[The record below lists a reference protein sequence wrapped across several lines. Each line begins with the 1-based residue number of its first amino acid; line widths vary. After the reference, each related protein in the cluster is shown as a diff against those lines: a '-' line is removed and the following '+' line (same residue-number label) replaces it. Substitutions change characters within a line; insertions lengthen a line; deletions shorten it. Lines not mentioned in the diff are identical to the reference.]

1 MQMDT
6 PVTKSGKAQRYARAV
21 LISSL
26 GLGAALALPAAA
38 PAAFAQT
45 AAAPATTVAPQRGTV
60 KAISGS
66 TLTVAT
72 DAGPTITISVP
83 DAAKVQKLAP
93 GSTDL
98 KTATASQ
105 LSDVAVGDRIL
116 ASVRAGDSPDSFTA
130 RTLVLMKSGDI
141 AQANAAEQAD
151 WRRNGIGGIVASV
164 DPGGSITV
172 TSGAKK
178 ITITTSPKTDYR
190 RFSGDS
196 TEYKDAKP
204 GTLAE
209 IHAGDQIQARG
220 VKSEDGLT
228 VQANQVVSGSFKNL
242 SGLITNLD
250 PSLGKITIKD
260 LASKKTYTVTVSAN
274 SNLRA
279 MPPQM
284 AAMFAGRTG
293 AGAGS
298 AQGGAPA
305 AQGAGG
311 PGGGQGGAPA
321 AQGAGPGGGQGG
333 GQGGPGA
340 GPGGGGRRPGGGGG
354 GDLSQMISRLPTTTL
369 ASLKNG
375 DAVLIVASEPSPG
388 STNVTAVTLL
398 SGVEP
403 ILTANPN
410 GGVNL
415 GGWSMGG
422 GAPTE

>member
-1 MQMDT
+1 MMQMDI
-6 PVTKSGKAQRYARAV
+6 PAKQFGRVQRSAHAV
-21 LISSL
+21 LMSSL
-26 GLGAALALPAAA
+26 WLSAALALPTAT

-45 AAAPATTVAPQRGTV
+45 AAVPAATVPPQRGTV

-72 DAGPTITISVP
+72 DSGPTVTISVP
-83 DAAKVQKLAP
+83 DGAKIQKLAP

-105 LSDVAVGDRIL
+105 LSDVAVGDRSL

-130 RTLVLMKSGDI
+130 RTVVLMKSGDI

-151 WRRNGIGGIVASV
+151 WRRNGVGGIVASV

-178 ITITTSPKTDYR
+178 VTVTTSPKTDYR

-228 VQANQVVSGSFKNL
+228 IQANQVVSGSFKNL
-242 SGLITNLD
+242 SGLIANLD
-250 PSLGKITIKD
+250 AASGKIAIKD

-284 AAMFAGRTG
+284 AAMFAGRT
-293 AGAGS
+293 A
-298 AQGGAPA
+298 
-305 AQGAGG
+305 
-311 PGGGQGGAPA
+311 
-321 AQGAGPGGGQGG
+321 
-333 GQGGPGA
+333 
-340 GPGGGGRRPGGGGG
+340 
-354 GDLSQMISRLPTTTL
+354 
-369 ASLKNG
+369 
-375 DAVLIVASEPSPG
+375 
-388 STNVTAVTLL
+388 
-398 SGVEP
+398 
-403 ILTANPN
+403 
-410 GGVNL
+410 
-415 GGWSMGG
+415 
-422 GAPTE
+422 